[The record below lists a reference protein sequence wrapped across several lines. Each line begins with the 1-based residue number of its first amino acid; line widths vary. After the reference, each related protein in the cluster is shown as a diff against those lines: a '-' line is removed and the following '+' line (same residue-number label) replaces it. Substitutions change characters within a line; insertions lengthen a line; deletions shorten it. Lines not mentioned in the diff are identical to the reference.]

1 MPALASRDVL
11 SVGIDIGTTTTQ
23 VVFSHLVLHDVARA
37 GQVPRIQVDAKSIA
51 YRGEVH
57 ATPLLGPDRIDADAL
72 AALVRADYAAAG
84 ISPEQ
89 IETGAVIITGEAAR
103 AGNAEAILAA
113 LAGQAGDFV
122 VSVAGPN
129 AEAQIAGRG
138 SGVAR
143 WSVDHYEQVTSVDV
157 GGGTSNAAVFSMG
170 RHLSSSAIAV
180 GGRQMEI
187 DATGLVRRL
196 PPPGRA
202 IVSACGLPIAEGS
215 VATMESLR
223 SFCEVMADL
232 IVDLIE
238 GKPMTIGPGIQ
249 LTPPLQGA
257 DRSTSVFLTG
267 GVGSCYYARPPV
279 GSLAEV
285 AVHGDVGPLL
295 ADALHRND
303 RLAALVVREP
313 PETLGATVLGAAG
326 QTVTLS
332 GSTIWT
338 DRSLLPLNNLPVVR
352 PAMPGPSTSSGHG
365 LGSRISPGPGNAF
378 ADAVRDALARWD
390 LAPDT
395 LAAIVVDLPPELGYA
410 ELTGIAAQI
419 VANHDA
425 TTTNQPLVLIL
436 EQDYA
441 QVLGQTIQSERPG
454 LPLVVVDQVGLG
466 EGDFIDIGVPVLD
479 GRAVPLSIKTLV
491 FYD

>member
-1 MPALASRDVL
+1 VPTLGRDVL
-11 SVGIDIGTTTTQ
+11 SVGIDVGTTTTQ
-23 VVFSHLVLHDVARA
+23 VVFSHLVLHDVARP
-37 GQVPRIQVDAKSIA
+37 GQVPRIQVDEKSIVF
-51 YRGEVH
+51 RGEVH
-57 ATPLLGPDRIDADAL
+57 ATPLVGPDEIDADAL

-84 ISPEQ
+84 VTAER
-89 IETGAVIITGEAAR
+89 IETGAAIITGEAAR
-103 AGNAEAILAA
+103 TRNAETILAA
-113 LAGQAGDFV
+113 LSGQAGDFV

-143 WSVDHYEQVTSVDV
+143 WSVDNYEQVTTVDI

-180 GGRQMEI
+180 GGRQVEV

-202 IVSACGLPIAEGS
+202 IVEAAGLPIEEGR
-215 VATMESLR
+215 VASLETLR
-223 SFCEVMADL
+223 SFCRIMADL
-232 IVDLIE
+232 VVDLAE
-238 GKPMTIGPGIQ
+238 GKAVARGIQ
-249 LTPPLQGA
+249 LTAPLQGTQ
-257 DRSTSVFLTG
+257 RSTSLFLTG
-267 GVGSCYYARPPV
+267 GVGACYYAEPPA
-279 GSLAEV
+279 SALAEV
-285 AVHGDVGPLL
+285 AVYGDVGPLL
-295 ADALHRND
+295 AQALHENE
-303 RLAALVVREP
+303 RLRTMVVREP

-338 DRSLLPLNNLPVVR
+338 DRSLLPLNNLPVLR
-352 PAMPGPSTSSGHG
+352 PAMPGRGGGPSFT
-365 LGSRISPGPGNAF
+365 
-378 ADAVRDALARWD
+378 DAVGDALARWD
-390 LAPDT
+390 LQPDT
-395 LAAIVVDLPPELGYA
+395 LAAVVVDLPSELGYTGLTEVAA
-410 ELTGIAAQI
+410 EI
-419 VANHDA
+419 VAYHDA
-425 TTTNQPLVLIL
+425 AGPQRPLVLVMQ
-436 EQDYA
+436 QDYA
-441 QVLGQTIQSERPG
+441 QVLGQTIQAARPG